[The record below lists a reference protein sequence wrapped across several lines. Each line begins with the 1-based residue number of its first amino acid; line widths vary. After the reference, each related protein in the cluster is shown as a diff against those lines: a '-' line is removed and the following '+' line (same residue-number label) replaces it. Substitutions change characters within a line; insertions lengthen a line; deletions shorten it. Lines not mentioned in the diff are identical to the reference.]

1 MLLKKMERLKH
12 QIIVMRKGMSEET
25 KTLVGRKTMREMRYN
40 LQNWKEKRTH
50 FSLEKRLIVTVL
62 NISLIVSSA
71 IIVAPQS
78 YANTL
83 PTDIQGHWSEP
94 FVTSLVGQ
102 DVISGYPDG
111 TFKPD
116 KAITSSEF
124 LSLLLKAVGETPS
137 TPQSGESWD
146 APIIQSAIQKG
157 IIKSTDEFAQSNQD
171 LTRAETAYMLYN
183 ALSVKEKYTYD
194 PCYTPILDQAILDHD
209 QIEPKYRDAV
219 YSMLQKGVLTGN
231 ENYFYPEQTFTRGAA
246 CVVIERVM
254 DKDKRAYS
262 DDVKG
267 NVMTW
272 ITLVQP
278 VESQN
283 TVEMPFENGKPAIDR
298 EKVIGELKQ
307 HTNNVFS
314 GSLDNSY
321 TYDEY
326 INKKWYGAGYNTI
339 EAKQKRVDAYYN
351 VAVDGVKIFY
361 NFDYR
366 MDLEA
371 YKKSMQSVTRGSE
384 GNDRFLNKTIENIK
398 TNTLVME
405 STFVTDKNL
414 FYYGSDGQNR
424 TRGRLYFIFRSPSQ
438 KAQMYQTHH
447 LDKLVDLKVDQWYY
461 IDLEATTWN
470 STSDRGYE
478 NWGRDGLVY
487 RDDYYITDFIPVNP
501 RE

>member
-1 MLLKKMERLKH
+1 MKLTKIITTGILTITLLT
-12 QIIVMRKGMSEET
+12 Q
-25 KTLVGRKTMREMRYN
+25 TLMINTS
-40 LQNWKEKRTH
+40 
-50 FSLEKRLIVTVL
+50 FA
-62 NISLIVSSA
+62 SA
-71 IIVAPQS
+71 
-78 YANTL
+78 L
-83 PTDIQGHWSEP
+83 PTDINGHWSES
-94 FVTSLVGQ
+94 FVTSLVNQG
-102 DVISGYPDG
+102 VISGYPDG

-157 IIKSTDEFAQSNQD
+157 IIKSTDEFARSNQD

-231 ENYFYPEQTFTRGAA
+231 ENYFYPEQKFTRGAA

-283 TVEMPFENGKPAIDR
+283 AVEMPFENGKPAIDR
-298 EKVIGELKQ
+298 EKVISELKQ

-326 INKKWYGAGYNTI
+326 INKKWYGAGYSTI
-339 EAKQKRVDAYYN
+339 EAKQKQVDAYYN
-351 VAVDGVKIFY
+351 VAVDGVNIFY
-361 NFDYR
+361 NYDYR
-366 MDLEA
+366 MDLDA
-371 YKKSMQSVTRGSE
+371 YEKAMQSVSNKSE
-384 GNDRFLNKTIENIK
+384 KTQDFFGELLQKIK
-398 TNTLVME
+398 KNTLVME
-405 STFVTDKNL
+405 STFITDKNL
-414 FYYGSDGQNR
+414 FYKGSDNQNR
-424 TRGRLYFIFRSPSQ
+424 TRGRLYFIFKSPSQ

-447 LDKLVDLKVDQWYY
+447 HEVVVDLKVNQWYY
-461 IDLEATTWN
+461 IDFEVTTGNSNDIRNTEWATN
-470 STSDRGYE
+470 GTS
-478 NWGRDGLVY
+478 Y
-487 RDDYYITDFIPVNP
+487 RSNYYLTDFIPVNP
-501 RE
+501 IE